1 MNKRWVIY
9 IVIAALLVLGLGTLC
24 FFQLKRSAINKQLIR
39 HFKSSGLDVGRQLR
53 REFDSSSGI
62 AANKKMRMR
71 KAMDT
76 LLNRE
81 FDDTVLVF
89 DIVISPT
96 GDKYSPFAAIYYVDE
111 NANLNQINYAEPNDV
126 NDLGGV
132 LLPPEEFAPADMR
145 HVGLCSLCLHLRSND
160 SLPDKATPYK
170 EFDEKFYLVVPT
182 TLFNNIMQKK
192 GQFILLDKSGNILDR
207 IGLEELEQGPRVKRR
222 NSGQIGNVELLKK
235 ML

>member
-1 MNKRWVIY
+1 MNKRQNIY
-9 IVIAALLVLGLGTLC
+9 IIIIALFVLSLGALC

-39 HFKSSGLDVGRQLR
+39 HFRSSGISLGRKLR
-53 REFDSSSGI
+53 REFESSSGI
-62 AANKKMRMR
+62 VANKKRRMR

-89 DIVISPT
+89 NIEISPA
-96 GDKYSPFAAIYYVDE
+96 GDRYSPFAAIYYVDE
-111 NANLNQINYAEPNDV
+111 NATLNQINYSESNDV
-126 NDLGGV
+126 NDLGKV
-132 LLPPEEFAPADMR
+132 LLPPEEFAPPDMR
-145 HVGLCSLCLHLRSND
+145 HVGLCSLCLNLRPND
-160 SLPDKATPYK
+160 SLPDKATPYR

-207 IGLEELEQGPRVKRR
+207 IGLEELEQGPRIKSR
-222 NSGQIGNVELLKK
+222 NFGRIGNVELLKK